1 MSGTQSSQSLLA
13 EYAKN
18 GSEHA
23 FRELVTAYIDF
34 VFGTALRV
42 VGGDRA
48 LAEDVSQ
55 TVFTDLARKAIT
67 LPREVK
73 LGGWLHRHTCF
84 VGRKALRRER
94 RRIARERQAMQ
105 LTTIEDYTEENL
117 GQLSTL
123 LDETIN
129 GLGKEDRN
137 AIILRFFEQLD
148 YRALGTALGSSEDAA
163 RMRVS
168 RALEKMGSIL
178 RRRGVAM
185 SLSGLSFV
193 LSTKTAGAAP
203 VGLAT
208 KISAVALAQ
217 SLKGWAIVGF
227 LKDACF
233 TRLNLGIGSG
243 AVAVVTALILVIPA
257 RHGRAMLDI
266 SNESVKPSDF
276 AGLASDDNDP
286 SPPVAE
292 ETRPEQATIT
302 PASAVAPVPAAPTVV
317 PAVWRPVAIVTF
329 PKTNAPS
336 VVPQPTNSTPSLPLA
351 GAGEPL
357 GGLASYGVTIRRNP
371 IDLSNPNRFD
381 PPSYGQLPSQPTVPG
396 GMASNGVANSKATP
410 TVIMPPDS
418 AAYPGGVHART
429 PPQTPQIGNP
439 PASAVVRGNRNNQN
453 NRQRQP

>member
-148 YRALGTALGSSEDAA
+148 YRALGTALGSSEDAGAHA
-163 RMRVS
+163 RLA
-168 RALEKMGSIL
+168 RARKNGIYPATPGRGDVAFGPELCSFNQNS
-178 RRRGVAM
+178 RRGA
-185 SLSGLSFV
+185 
-193 LSTKTAGAAP
+193 
-203 VGLAT
+203 
-208 KISAVALAQ
+208 
-217 SLKGWAIVGF
+217 GWAGDENISDCPGTIAQGMGDSWLFEGRV
-227 LKDACF
+227 LHA
-233 TRLNLGIGSG
+233 TESG
-243 AVAVVTALILVIPA
+243 
-257 RHGRAMLDI
+257 H
-266 SNESVKPSDF
+266 
-276 AGLASDDNDP
+276 
-286 SPPVAE
+286 
-292 ETRPEQATIT
+292 
-302 PASAVAPVPAAPTVV
+302 
-317 PAVWRPVAIVTF
+317 W
-329 PKTNAPS
+329 
-336 VVPQPTNSTPSLPLA
+336 
-351 GAGEPL
+351 
-357 GGLASYGVTIRRNP
+357 
-371 IDLSNPNRFD
+371 
-381 PPSYGQLPSQPTVPG
+381 
-396 GMASNGVANSKATP
+396 
-410 TVIMPPDS
+410 
-418 AAYPGGVHART
+418 
-429 PPQTPQIGNP
+429 
-439 PASAVVRGNRNNQN
+439 
-453 NRQRQP
+453 